1 MIPPKSQRKELN
13 IRFPDMNEIYGG
25 TAYPMGKQ
33 DSWLKSNSKNAYVNS
48 TNEKKF
54 RANSA
59 NIDYQFEQKSNK
71 VENFS
76 LYDHFLQKSKPK

>member
-1 MIPPKSQRKELN
+1 MIPSKSQRKDV
-13 IRFPDMNEIYGG
+13 RFPDMNEIYGG

-33 DSWLKSNSKNAYVNS
+33 DSWLKSNSKNACLNS

-59 NIDYQFEQKSNK
+59 NIEPKSNK